1 LSFQRNLKAGL
12 TFNVNYNWAHS
23 LDNAT
28 PMSEQLAQGYGSVPS
43 LVDTRDYGNS
53 LLDIGNRIV
62 GLASY
67 ELPFGKGA
75 TGARKLFTN
84 GWHANVINVWSTG
97 TAFTVVSAQNLSN
110 TNPGASGAERP
121 NQVGPWK
128 MAHPGI
134 GTGGYFFNPAAF
146 ASQAVGTLGN
156 ERINQLFGP
165 HFRHLDLSAFKAFPV
180 TERVNVEFRAECFN
194 LTNTATFATPN
205 ATLGGS
211 FFGQVTSTDTR
222 YTPREF
228 QFALK
233 LRF

>member
-1 LSFQRNLKAGL
+1 
-12 TFNVNYNWAHS
+12 
-23 LDNAT
+23 
-28 PMSEQLAQGYGSVPS
+28 
-43 LVDTRDYGNS
+43 
-53 LLDIGNRIV
+53 
-62 GLASY
+62 
-67 ELPFGKGA
+67 
-75 TGARKLFTN
+75 
-84 GWHANVINVWSTG
+84 
-97 TAFTVVSAQNLSN
+97 
-110 TNPGASGAERP
+110 
-121 NQVGPWK
+121 